1 MIMNSYSF
9 TVTYQIEHS
18 LDDIEIQKAEI
29 VTDDWRK
36 IAEVSGIDPGQITGI
51 KRNPFKV
58 MRLNAELAKE
68 FSEYD

>member
-1 MIMNSYSF
+1 MNSFSF

-18 LDDIEIQKAEI
+18 LGDIEIQKLEV

-36 IAEVSGIDPGQITGI
+36 IAEVSGIESEQITGI

-58 MRLNAELAKE
+58 MRPNAELPKE

>member
-1 MIMNSYSF
+1 MNSYSF

-18 LDDIEIQKAEI
+18 PYDIEFHKLEI

-36 IAEVSGIDPGQITGI
+36 LTEVSGLEPEQITGI

-58 MRLNAELAKE
+58 MRPNAELAKE
-68 FSEYD
+68 ASEYD

>member
-1 MIMNSYSF
+1 MNNHSF

-18 LDDIEIQKAEI
+18 PDDIEIQKLEV

-36 IAEVSGIDPGQITGI
+36 VAEVSGIEPNQITGI

-58 MRLNAELAKE
+58 MRPNVELAKE